1 MSPFPHRPL
10 WTFDSRPPR
19 SNKLTVLADV
29 GEQLVAELNRPLEVT
44 GPQRT
49 PDATLPVVE
58 VQGVVHPIHA
68 AVVEPEMVIASTGI
82 DANRQVSDRHD
93 EFLSLSCVFVRN
105 VPGDA
110 SSRSIAGSRNH
121 LVSEAE
127 AYAARLDGRPLAG
140 PANRAECW
148 GNLTTL
154 GRVVYRCSVS

>member
-1 MSPFPHRPL
+1 
-10 WTFDSRPPR
+10 
-19 SNKLTVLADV
+19 VLADV
-29 GEQLVAELNRPLEVT
+29 GEEFVAELNCPLEVT
-44 GPQRT
+44 GAKRAT
-49 PDATLPVVE
+49 DATLSVVE